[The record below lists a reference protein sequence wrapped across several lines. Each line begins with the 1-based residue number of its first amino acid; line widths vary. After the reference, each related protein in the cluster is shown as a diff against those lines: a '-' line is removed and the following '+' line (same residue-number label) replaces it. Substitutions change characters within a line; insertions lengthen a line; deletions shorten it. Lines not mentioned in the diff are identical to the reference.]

1 MHITHTYTHTH
12 PHTYAHIQGVLE
24 VSKSSSPK
32 GWKPCLFVL
41 KKHTDAQRSTLDYY
55 KDTKKRW
62 QKQVSGERRGGW
74 DGRGGRRGLIV
85 TEPGCIA
92 V

>member
-1 MHITHTYTHTH
+1 M
-12 PHTYAHIQGVLE
+12 HTYAHTQGVLE

-62 QKQVSGERRGGW
+62 QKQVSGGRRGGW

-92 V
+92 A

>member
-1 MHITHTYTHTH
+1 MYLTQMYAHHTYTHTH
-12 PHTYAHIQGVLE
+12 THTHTHTYAHTQGVLE
-24 VSKSSSPK
+24 VSKSSSHK

-62 QKQVSGERRGGW
+62 QKQVSGGRRGG
-74 DGRGGRRGLIV
+74 GGGGGGGNLKK
-85 TEPGCIA
+85 
-92 V
+92 

>member
-1 MHITHTYTHTH
+1 MHT
-12 PHTYAHIQGVLE
+12 QGVLE

-62 QKQVSGERRGGW
+62 QKQVSGGRRGGW
-74 DGRGGRRGLIV
+74 DGREERGVGWEERGKLGGGLHRS
-85 TEPGCIA
+85 THH
-92 V
+92 